1 LGWKNE
7 DETKYSSI
15 HAKGTWCTFFTVEI
29 PMKIGEYLSGK
40 GSNLLWNGKKI
51 MSGGLL
57 GLSHTQN
64 GVCLCVEVKW
74 TLLLGD
80 VNV

>member
-1 LGWKNE
+1 
-7 DETKYSSI
+7 
-15 HAKGTWCTFFTVEI
+15 
-29 PMKIGEYLSGK
+29 MKIGEYLSGK